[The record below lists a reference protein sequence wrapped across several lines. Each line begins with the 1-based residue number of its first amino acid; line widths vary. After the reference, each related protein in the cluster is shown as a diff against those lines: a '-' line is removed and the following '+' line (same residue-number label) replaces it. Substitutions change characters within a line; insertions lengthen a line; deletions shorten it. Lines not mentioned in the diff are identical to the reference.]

1 MGKPGCLAMS
11 RGRPIRKLEPEQ
23 KEIFEMAFSMFDR
36 DGSGTVDVE
45 EMRAVCKQVGIIP
58 TDSELQLMIQ
68 ELDTDQSGDIDKE
81 EFLACLESKQVDPES
96 EDVIKFAFERFDT
109 DGSGKLSHAE
119 LEDVLTHMGEPLT
132 AREIKQLISICDKNN
147 DGEVDIQE
155 FMAVVLDKP

>member
-1 MGKPGCLAMS
+1 
-11 RGRPIRKLEPEQ
+11 
-23 KEIFEMAFSMFDR
+23 MAFSMFDR

-109 DGSGKLSHAE
+109 DGSGACRSIRWKSFCDAHAQGNC
-119 LEDVLTHMGEPLT
+119 LMQNW
-132 AREIKQLISICDKNN
+132 RM
-147 DGEVDIQE
+147 
-155 FMAVVLDKP
+155 F